1 MLEFVLNFLF
11 PQVCVICGKTDINS
25 LCEECK
31 ERIKKI
37 EKSRHIKD
45 KNILKQ
51 NYKINFEKVYF
62 DELIYIFE
70 YKKIIRKLLLRYKFS
85 SKSYISNFWANIILN
100 NKKIDEIFK
109 IYDIIIPV
117 PMDKQKRLERGYNQ
131 TELITNIISKYNKI
145 LVENKVLFKD
155 KKTKTQSTL
164 SLEERYENI
173 KNAFKIKNINKIKN
187 KQIILFD
194 DIYTTGATVNE
205 ISKKLKKS
213 GAKKVLVLVIA
224 KD

>member
-1 MLEFVLNFLF
+1 
-11 PQVCVICGKTDINS
+11 
-25 LCEECK
+25 
-31 ERIKKI
+31 
-37 EKSRHIKD
+37 
-45 KNILKQ
+45 
-51 NYKINFEKVYF
+51 
-62 DELIYIFE
+62 
-70 YKKIIRKLLLRYKFS
+70 
-85 SKSYISNFWANIILN
+85 
-100 NKKIDEIFK
+100 
-109 IYDIIIPV
+109 
-117 PMDKQKRLERGYNQ
+117 MDKQKRLERGYNQ